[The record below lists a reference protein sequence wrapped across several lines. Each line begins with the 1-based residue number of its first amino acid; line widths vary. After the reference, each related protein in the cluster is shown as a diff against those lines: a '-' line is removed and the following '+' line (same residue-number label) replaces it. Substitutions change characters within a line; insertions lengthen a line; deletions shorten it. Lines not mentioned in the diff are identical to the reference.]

1 MKNIIYQ
8 ILLEHTLTILGFL
21 LAIYFTWRV
30 LNEHRRPGGAIAW
43 ILIIIFAPYIGV
55 PLYFILGK
63 RKWVRKAHSKI
74 PLYNA
79 PTKPTD
85 KKSFINPVERVL
97 ISAGAP
103 PIRTTDNVD
112 FSFDGTEAFSKLT
125 KLIKSAEKYI
135 YCTTFILGNDVT
147 GKSIIESL
155 TQTAREGVKVYLL
168 LDSLGCFYLPR
179 TALKPL
185 IEAGGKVS
193 FFLPILPLRRK
204 WSAHLRNHRKILIV
218 DGHTAMV
225 GGMNLSNNF
234 MGPTPDPKRFLDCAV
249 FLTGKPVKD
258 IEEIFIRDWEFTTE
272 EKLPLQ
278 NPESTDP
285 PKETNSHLKSLIQI
299 AGSGPDV
306 PDDTIYDAILT
317 ACMEAKERIW
327 ILTPYFVPDEPI
339 LKTLILQ
346 TRAGVDVSILL
357 PKKSNHLTA
366 DYARGPALRE
376 LLENGANIWFY
387 PKGMMHAKLLI
398 FDRFLA
404 ITGSPNLDIRS
415 MYLNF
420 EIALFHYSPM
430 EIDCV
435 AGWFSQ
441 LLNQSETIKKLS
453 ESKTQIFLENLSSLI
468 APLI

>member
-1 MKNIIYQ
+1 MNSIIYQ

-21 LAIYFTWRV
+21 LAIYFIWRV

-63 RKWVRKAHSKI
+63 RKWVQKAHSKL
-74 PLYNA
+74 PLYDSLKL
-79 PTKPTD
+79 TE
-85 KKSFINPVERVL
+85 KKSFVNPVERVL

-103 PIRTTDNVD
+103 PIRIADNVV
-112 FSFDGTEAFSKLT
+112 FSFDGTDAFN
-125 KLIKSAEKYI
+125 KLIQLIDSATEYI
-135 YCTTFILGNDVT
+135 YCTTFILGNDET
-147 GKSIIESL
+147 GKPIIETL
-155 TQTAREGVKVYLL
+155 TRKAKEGINVYLL

-179 TALKPL
+179 RLLNPL

-204 WSAHLRNHRKILIV
+204 WSANLRNHRKIVIV
-218 DGHTAMV
+218 DGETAMV
-225 GGMNLSNNF
+225 GGMNLSKNF

-258 IEEIFIRDWEFTTE
+258 IEEIFIRDWEFTTD
-272 EKLPLQ
+272 EKILIP
-278 NPESTDP
+278 STEFN
-285 PKETNSHLKSLIQI
+285 ETIQEQTYSLKSLIQVV
-299 AGSGPDV
+299 ASGPDV
-306 PDDTIYDAILT
+306 PEDTIYDAILT

-346 TRAGVDVSILL
+346 TRAGTDVSILL

-376 LLENGANIWFY
+376 LLNNGANIWFY
-387 PKGMMHAKLLI
+387 PKGMIHAKLLI

-430 EIDCV
+430 EIDCI

-441 LLNQSETIKKLS
+441 LLNESEIIRKLN
-453 ESKTQIFLENLSSLI
+453 ESKSQIFLENLSSLI